1 MVEGL
6 PEVLRALHASLLA
19 KASWFVRPPNPY
31 LQVRIPL
38 EALRKGQIEAVRSAA
53 ETVEAS

>member
-1 MVEGL
+1 VVEGL
-6 PEVLRALHASLLA
+6 PEVLRALRASPLA
-19 KASWFVRPPNPY
+19 KASWFVRPNPY
-31 LQVRIPL
+31 LQGRTPL